1 MRTYTKRRTLKE
13 LEKWG
18 LCAMC
23 NTLTHKFNEGAQL
36 HFCRAACT
44 RKFNERNRKE

>member
-13 LEKWG
+13 LERWG

-23 NTLTHKFNEGAQL
+23 NTLTSKFNEGAQL
-36 HFCRAACT
+36 HLCRAACT
-44 RKFNERNRKE
+44 RKFNERNRNK